1 MTSGEFVSE
10 EQNKK
15 LENKPKNALEELY
28 GYELPEKRE
37 AFVDVEKGEVV
48 DKKDISPLEMIIA
61 IANRQ
66 GVKLNLTVKGCKI
79 CYDRKYI
86 GFDSNTHAPVPCP
99 CLFRGR
105 SPEQKMA
112 DSTAWATYSFNRHKR
127 RMMKKGLKKLI
138 NASAL
143 KQLNQQSSAENP
155 ELVENSIP
163 DGFPTDIEE
172 VKV

>member
-1 MTSGEFVSE
+1 MTPNEPVTD
-10 EQNKK
+10 
-15 LENKPKNALEELY
+15 NKPKNALEQLY

-66 GVKLNLTVKGCKI
+66 GVKLNLEVKGCKI

-86 GFDSNTHAPVPCP
+86 GFDSTNHAPIPCQ

-105 SPEQKMA
+105 SPEQKITDNA
-112 DSTAWATYSFNRHKR
+112 AWATYSFNRHKR
-127 RMMKKGLKKLI
+127 RLMKKGLKKLI
-138 NASAL
+138 HANAI
-143 KQLNQQSSAENP
+143 KQLNSQASAVEESP
-155 ELVENSIP
+155 E
-163 DGFPTDIEE
+163 
-172 VKV
+172 